1 VDDAPNCSLHRPT
14 GPVPAT
20 EWRVSH
26 AEVINM
32 VNDDRAADHQQAA
45 DVHDE
50 MPGGRSSRGPDTGPA
65 QEPQGLVPP
74 YDDLRGENSGEGAEG
89 VRKAFDADNAGE
101 PGPPPPVSDEERRGM
116 SATDT
121 NPEPPLGVGRST
133 GKRGEDL
140 APDRDDVGTK
150 GEAERPVGRT
160 PDDDID
166 ETGGSRPV
174 DPRSPDLQT
183 GDQGG

>member
-1 VDDAPNCSLHRPT
+1 
-14 GPVPAT
+14 
-20 EWRVSH
+20 
-26 AEVINM
+26 VINM

-65 QEPQGLVPP
+65 DEPQGLAPP
-74 YDDLRGENSGEGAEG
+74 YDDLRGENSGAGAEG

-101 PGPPPPVSDEERRGM
+101 PGPPPPVSDEERSGM

-140 APDRDDVGTK
+140 APDRDDVGSK

-166 ETGGSRPV
+166 ETGGSRPI